1 MGLFGHG
8 HSHGH
13 GHGHGHSAAPTKQPQ
28 GDGADGPPHV
38 PLRRLLPLLRPQL
51 GLLIVATLCLLISSL
66 PSIALPTIV
75 GGVLDIARGDPQ
87 WEQAFVASG
96 LGEGQDDVQD
106 ESDSVGVLLL
116 SLFIPSDYDAV
127 SEAVAADACRDCSLA
142 DADVP
147 CGGCTDVQV
156 LRAASA
162 AYGDR
167 FRSDVLP
174 TVLLGVSILLA
185 VGAVAAGVRGYLFGL
200 AAERTGF
207 QVRLALMRSMLYADM
222 AQADETASG
231 DLLSRLSADTAS
243 LQQSL
248 SVSVGFAMRFALQ
261 ILGGSVFLLVLSWRL
276 TLTVLAPVPFLAA
289 GTFAYGR
296 VAQRYLRVLQEAL
309 GALLA
314 SAEESLSQL
323 RFIRAFGQEHVQLA
337 KFSTLASAVLASGK
351 RVARLLGIY
360 QGSVEFASYMSIV
373 LVTGVGAS
381 LLSTGDLSYGVLAS
395 FLLYAIFVAHAV
407 GAFAN
412 HMGDVLR
419 AIGAA
424 QRIYEVLDRVP
435 VVKSDEGEVLTKFQ
449 GKITYDNVSF
459 AYPTRPVPQALDG
472 VSFTVEPGQT
482 VAIVGASG
490 AGKSTLV
497 SLLLR
502 LYEPDAGKIMLDGAD
517 IRTLQPRWMR
527 SVIGYVPQ
535 EATLLS
541 TSIVENVRFGA
552 PDASQE
558 QVMEALRVAQC
569 LDFINELPD
578 GIETVVGERGARL
591 SQGQRQRV
599 CIARAIVSDSPVL
612 LMDEATSNLDS
623 VSERAL
629 QRAMAEVCRQR
640 ATLVIAHR
648 LDTVRR
654 AHLILV
660 MRAGRIV
667 ERGTHDALLAKGGA
681 YANLV
686 HNQLSRVPV
695 DDDGDAV
702 AQDEAAAAAAATAT
716 PTKRTR
722 KGVGAKQARR
732 RDRQVAE

>member
-1 MGLFGHG
+1 
-8 HSHGH
+8 
-13 GHGHGHSAAPTKQPQ
+13 
-28 GDGADGPPHV
+28 
-38 PLRRLLPLLRPQL
+38 
-51 GLLIVATLCLLISSL
+51 
-66 PSIALPTIV
+66 
-75 GGVLDIARGDPQ
+75 LDIAGGDSE
-87 WEQAFVASG
+87 WEAAFYEAASG
-96 LGEGQDDVQD
+96 EGEGLEWNEVDDGRAGTD
-106 ESDSVGVLLL
+106 NVGVKLL
-116 SLFIPSDYDAV
+116 SFFLPSDYLDV
-127 SEAVAADACRDCSLA
+127 SEETAAEYCAWCVSDGAEA
-142 DADVP
+142 P
-147 CGGCTDVQV
+147 CGGCTDAQV
-156 LRAASA
+156 RLSASE
-162 AYGDR
+162 AYGDQ
-167 FRSDVLP
+167 FRSELLP

-185 VGAVAAGVRGYLFGL
+185 VGAVAAGFRGFLFGL

-207 QVRLALMRSMLYADM
+207 QVRTSLMRSMLYADM

-248 SVSVGFAMRFALQ
+248 SVSVGFAMRFGLQ

-289 GTFAYGR
+289 GTYAYGR
-296 VAQRYLRVLQEAL
+296 VAQRYLRVLQDAL
-309 GALLA
+309 GALLT

-337 KFSTLASAVLASGK
+337 KFSTLATSVFAAGR

-381 LLSTGDLSYGVLAS
+381 LLSSGDLSYGVLAS

-424 QRIYEVLDRVP
+424 QRIYEVLDREP
-435 VVKSDEGEVLTKFQ
+435 VVKSDEGEVLTKFR
-449 GKITYDNVSF
+449 GKITYENVTF
-459 AYPTRPVPQALDG
+459 AYPTRPVPCALDG

-482 VAIVGASG
+482 VAVVGASG

-502 LYEPDAGKIMLDGAD
+502 LYEPDSGRIMLDGAD

-541 TSIVENVRFGA
+541 TSIAENVRFGA
-552 PDASQE
+552 PDATDE
-558 QVMEALRVAQC
+558 QITEALRIAQC
-569 LDFINELPD
+569 AEFIQQLPEGVD
-578 GIETVVGERGARL
+578 TVVGERGARL

-629 QRAMAEVCRQR
+629 QRAMDTVCRQR

-660 MRAGRIV
+660 MRAGRVV
-667 ERGTHDALLAKGGA
+667 ERGTHETLLAAGGA
-681 YANLV
+681 YAHLV
-686 HNQLSRVPV
+686 RNQLSRPTT
-695 DDDGDAV
+695 DDGEVDLQV
-702 AQDEAAAAAAATAT
+702 QEEAKAPQRARR
-716 PTKRTR
+716 TKPKR
-722 KGVGAKQARR
+722 ARR
-732 RDRQVAE
+732 REQQATE